1 MRTSSSSRHET
12 RRVRGATEEEQRLQ
26 SRRVEALTDQQMTD
40 ENALILYTQA
50 LMRHRDLQKAGT
62 KVIMRHAQVITYDY
76 KEIYVRVRMR
86 IKVKVA
92 RK

>member
-1 MRTSSSSRHET
+1 
-12 RRVRGATEEEQRLQ
+12 
-26 SRRVEALTDQQMTD
+26 MTN

-62 KVIMRHAQVITYDY
+62 KVIMRHAQVITYEY
-76 KEIYVRVRMR
+76 KEYKTYVRVRMR

-92 RK
+92 RTGTKNAISSNC